1 MLGIVLALASS
12 VAWGTS
18 DFLGGMR
25 SRRISALT
33 VLLVSQPVGL
43 ALALGVAL
51 GVGGDALSAWDAA
64 IAAGAGAAVVMA
76 LAAFYRAMALGSVTV
91 VATIGALGVLVPV
104 VAGLLR
110 GDRPNALQA
119 LGAIAAI
126 AGAVFV
132 AREPDPEWR
141 AASTVAIGSKPA
153 APAPGGRQGRFLHIT
168 RIHARSKPAAPAPG
182 GRQGR
187 FLHITRIHARSKPAA
202 PAPGGRQG
210 RFLHITRRPGLLAAL
225 AALGFG
231 IFLLGL
237 DVSSGPQPAWTIVAA
252 RIGGVATLLV
262 AAAFARP
269 SMRIDPS
276 LLPSLFVIG
285 FFDVLANSLFAVA
298 TNHGLLALV
307 AVAGS
312 LYSAVTVLLARFV
325 LGERLALPQRMGV
338 VVALAGAALIAAGS

>member
-1 MLGIVLALASS
+1 
-12 VAWGTS
+12 
-18 DFLGGMR
+18 
-25 SRRISALT
+25 
-33 VLLVSQPVGL
+33 
-43 ALALGVAL
+43 
-51 GVGGDALSAWDAA
+51 
-64 IAAGAGAAVVMA
+64 
-76 LAAFYRAMALGSVTV
+76 
-91 VATIGALGVLVPV
+91 
-104 VAGLLR
+104 
-110 GDRPNALQA
+110 
-119 LGAIAAI
+119 
-126 AGAVFV
+126 
-132 AREPDPEWR
+132 
-141 AASTVAIGSKPA
+141 
-153 APAPGGRQGRFLHIT
+153 
-168 RIHARSKPAAPAPG
+168 
-182 GRQGR
+182 
-187 FLHITRIHARSKPAA
+187 
-202 PAPGGRQG
+202 
-210 RFLHITRRPGLLAAL
+210 LLAAL